1 MACDAS
7 ANDFVVNGSA
17 VVARWRSRGSDNAYL
32 GHGHPEASC
41 QAALDIHF
49 QHDERKAFVKLRVP
63 VGIKAAT
70 RKIYVYFFIHPE
82 HILSLD
88 RFDCHESEDRS
99 QATIP
104 EQVQSAL
111 VRSKQCSSSESIT
124 GLKFSLSKPGALVV
138 PVDTALAPKTKAS
151 GNILDALY
159 SLGWA
164 TTVTLYVPTPRIS
177 DSRQLD
183 LLCSSVSSRALKSIE
198 DVCSLAMLYHG
209 SGGRVIEHLDDP
221 LTDTD
226 PLANDDAAFYTK
238 ADSPPSYDEIS
249 LTPPPH
255 RRAQRH
261 RLSPQRQDE
270 QPPSKKTKVRSQAAS
285 SRAHHTA
292 KTGSLAQEWK
302 RTVDD
307 QLQALAADVKA
318 MREEM
323 RSTQAAR
330 RTSPAQGSAA
340 STASQ
345 ESSGNSL
352 SERMDRTEKAIE
364 ALRAQ
369 VEQSEKRFE
378 ERLLEVAERVTAEA
392 EQRVRE
398 GLEDDLQDVRDATSE
413 QTDVKIEESFLN
425 MKDEMREY
433 IAEELK
439 AVEDVLKDSIRGAV
453 LSIDID

>member
-1 MACDAS
+1 MASDAF
-7 ANDFVVNGSA
+7 ANDYVVNASA
-17 VVARWRSRGSDNAYL
+17 VVARWRSRGSDNTYL

-41 QAALDIHF
+41 QAALDIQF
-49 QHDERKAFVKLRVP
+49 QRDERKAFVKLRVP

-88 RFDCHESEDRS
+88 RFDCNESEDRS

-159 SLGWA
+159 SLGRA

-183 LLCSSVSSRALKSIE
+183 LLCSSASGGALKSIK
-198 DVCSLAMLYHG
+198 DACSLAMLYHG

-226 PLANDDAAFYTK
+226 PLANDDATFYAK

-261 RLSPQRQDE
+261 RE

-285 SRAHHTA
+285 SRAHHIA

-352 SERMDRTEKAIE
+352 SERMDRTERAIE

>member
-1 MACDAS
+1 MASDAS
-7 ANDFVVNGSA
+7 ANEYVVNASA
-17 VVARWRSRGSDNAYL
+17 VVARWRSRGSDNTYL

-49 QHDERKAFVKLRVP
+49 QRDERKAFVKLRVP

-88 RFDCHESEDRS
+88 RFDCNESEDRS

-159 SLGWA
+159 SLGRA

-183 LLCSSVSSRALKSIE
+183 LLCSSASGGALKSIE
-198 DVCSLAMLYHG
+198 DACSLAMLYHG

-226 PLANDDAAFYTK
+226 PLANDDVAFHTK
-238 ADSPPSYDEIS
+238 ADSPPSYDEIA

-261 RLSPQRQDE
+261 P
-270 QPPSKKTKVRSQAAS
+270 
-285 SRAHHTA
+285 

-302 RTVDD
+302 RTVED

-330 RTSPAQGSAA
+330 GTSPAQGSAA

-345 ESSGNSL
+345 GSSGNSL

-413 QTDVKIEESFLN
+413 QTDVKIEEIFLN